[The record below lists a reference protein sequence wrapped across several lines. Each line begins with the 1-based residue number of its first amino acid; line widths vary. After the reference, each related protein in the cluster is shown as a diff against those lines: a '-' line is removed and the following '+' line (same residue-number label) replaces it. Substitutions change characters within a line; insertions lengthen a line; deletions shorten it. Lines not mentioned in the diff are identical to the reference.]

1 LPCRKRRVII
11 KDRIMNNTDLRKL
24 IKQLIKKYHPDLT
37 KDSNTETFN
46 NEITKKLTN
55 ILNDLK
61 IYSKNKQIVVN
72 DTSNIPENALVQ
84 AENQDYLYYKLGIK
98 YYKNIHPNFIYK
110 RKPDNT
116 YTLKP
121 YKELIPALNNI
132 ILSIYLSENYF
143 TKVILEYPNSIWR
156 NDAIAK
162 VKLLLK
168 LTKSYENINPNEQKV
183 IDSANFIKQ
192 MGIKPL

>member
-1 LPCRKRRVII
+1 MNKDI
-11 KDRIMNNTDLRKL
+11 KKL

-37 KDSNTETFN
+37 KDTNTETIN

-61 IYSKNKQIVVN
+61 IYSKSRQEVSN
-72 DTSNIPENALVQ
+72 DSSIQSANGLIQL
-84 AENQDYLYYKLGIK
+84 ENQDYLYYKLGIK

-110 RKPDNT
+110 RKTDNS

-121 YKELIPALNNI
+121 YNELISALNNI
-132 ILSIYLSENYF
+132 ILSIYLSEHYF

-162 VKLLLK
+162 IKLLLK
-168 LTKSYENINPNEQKV
+168 LTKSYENINPNETKV
-183 IDSANFIKQ
+183 IDSASFIKQ
-192 MGIKPL
+192 MGIKPI

>member
-1 LPCRKRRVII
+1 
-11 KDRIMNNTDLRKL
+11 MNNTDIKKI
-24 IKQLIKKYHPDLT
+24 IKQLIKKYHPDLS
-37 KDSNTETFN
+37 KDTNTETIN

-61 IYSKNKQIVVN
+61 IYAKNKQEAVV
-72 DTSNIPENALVQ
+72 DVSNGSENALVQ
-84 AENQDYLYYKLGIK
+84 LENQDYLYYKLGIK
-98 YYKNIHPNFIYK
+98 YFKNIHPNFIYK

-116 YTLKP
+116 FTLKP
-121 YKELIPALNNI
+121 YDELMPVLNNI

-183 IDSANFIKQ
+183 IDSTGFINQ
-192 MGIKPL
+192 MGLKLI

>member
-1 LPCRKRRVII
+1 MTNNDI
-11 KDRIMNNTDLRKL
+11 KKL
-24 IKQLIKKYHPDLT
+24 IKKLIKKYHPDLS
-37 KDSNTETFN
+37 KDTNKKIVN

-61 IYSKNKQIVVN
+61 IYAKNKQEAVIDV
-72 DTSNIPENALVQ
+72 SNKTENGLVQ
-84 AENQDYLYYKLGIK
+84 LENQDYLYYKLGIK
-98 YYKNIHPNFIYK
+98 YFKNIHPNFIYK
-110 RKPDNT
+110 HKTDNT
-116 YTLKP
+116 FTLKP
-121 YKELIPALNNI
+121 YDELLSALNNI

-183 IDSANFIKQ
+183 IDSTNFINQ
-192 MGIKPL
+192 MGIKPI

>member
-1 LPCRKRRVII
+1 
-11 KDRIMNNTDLRKL
+11 MNNNEIKKL
-24 IKQLIKKYHPDLT
+24 IKQLIKKYHPDLS
-37 KDSNTETFN
+37 KDTNAETTETVN

-61 IYSKNKQIVVN
+61 IYSRNKQKVSIDV
-72 DTSNIPENALVQ
+72 SNQPENGLIPL
-84 AENQDYLYYKLGIK
+84 ENQDYLYYKLGIK

-110 RKPDNT
+110 RKTDNT
-116 YTLKP
+116 FTLKP
-121 YKELIPALNNI
+121 YNELMPALNNI

-162 VKLLLK
+162 IKLLLK
-168 LTKSYENINPNEQKV
+168 LTKSYENINPSEKKV
-183 IDSANFIKQ
+183 IDSADFIKT
-192 MGIKPL
+192 MGIKPSI

>member
-1 LPCRKRRVII
+1 
-11 KDRIMNNTDLRKL
+11 MNNDIKKL
-24 IKQLIKKYHPDLT
+24 IKQLIKKYHPDLS
-37 KDSNTETFN
+37 KDTDMEIIN

-61 IYSKNKQIVVN
+61 IYSRNKQEAIKN
-72 DTSNIPENALVQ
+72 DPNKSENGLIPL
-84 AENQDYLYYKLGIK
+84 ENQDYLYYKLGIK

-110 RKPDNT
+110 RKTDNSF
-116 YTLKP
+116 TLKP
-121 YKELIPALNNI
+121 YNELMPALNNI

-168 LTKSYENINPNEQKV
+168 LTKSYENINPNEKKV
-183 IDSANFIKQ
+183 IDSTDFVNT
-192 MGIKPL
+192 MGIKPMYP

>member
-1 LPCRKRRVII
+1 
-11 KDRIMNNTDLRKL
+11 MTNTDIKKL
-24 IKQLIKKYHPDLT
+24 IKQLIKKYHPDLS
-37 KDSNTETFN
+37 KDSNTETIN

-61 IYSKNKQIVVN
+61 IYAKNKQEAVI
-72 DTSNIPENALVQ
+72 DISNSSEKGLVQ
-84 AENQDYLYYKLGIK
+84 MDNQDYLYYKLGIK
-98 YYKNIHPNFIYK
+98 YFKNIHPNFIYK

-116 YTLKP
+116 FTLKP
-121 YKELIPALNNI
+121 YDELMPALNNI

-143 TKVILEYPNSIWR
+143 TKVILEYPDSIWR

-168 LTKSYENINPNEQKV
+168 LTKSYENINPSEQKI
-183 IDSANFIKQ
+183 IDSTSFINQ
-192 MGIKPL
+192 MGIKPI

>member
-1 LPCRKRRVII
+1 MTNSDI
-11 KDRIMNNTDLRKL
+11 KKL
-24 IKQLIKKYHPDLT
+24 IKQLIKKYHPDLS
-37 KDSNTETFN
+37 KDTNTETIN

-61 IYSKNKQIVVN
+61 IYAKNKQEAVIDV
-72 DTSNIPENALVQ
+72 SNQPINGLVQ
-84 AENQDYLYYKLGIK
+84 LENQDYLYYKLGIK
-98 YYKNIHPNFIYK
+98 YFKNIHPNFIYK

-116 YTLKP
+116 FTLKP
-121 YKELIPALNNI
+121 YDELMPALNNI

-168 LTKSYENINPNEQKV
+168 LTKSYENINPNEQKI
-183 IDSANFIKQ
+183 IDSTNFINQ
-192 MGIKPL
+192 MGIKPI

>member
-1 LPCRKRRVII
+1 MK
-11 KDRIMNNTDLRKL
+11 NTDLRKL
-24 IKQLIKKYHPDLT
+24 IKQLIKKYHPDLS
-37 KDSNTETFN
+37 KDSNTETVN
-46 NEITKKLTN
+46 SEITKKLTN

-61 IYSKNKQIVVN
+61 IYTKSKQIVIN
-72 DTSNIPENALVQ
+72 DVSNKPENALVQ
-84 AENQDYLYYKLGIK
+84 VENQDYLYYKLGIK

-110 RKPDNT
+110 RKADNT

-121 YKELIPALNNI
+121 YNELLAALNNI

-143 TKVILEYPNSIWR
+143 TKVILEYPDSIWR

-168 LTKSYENINPNEQKV
+168 LTKSYENINPNEKKV
-183 IDSANFIKQ
+183 IESANFIKQ
-192 MGIKPL
+192 MGIKPI

>member
-1 LPCRKRRVII
+1 
-11 KDRIMNNTDLRKL
+11 MNNDIRKI
-24 IKQLIKKYHPDLT
+24 IKQLIKKYHPDLS
-37 KDSNTETFN
+37 KDTDTQTIN

-61 IYSKNKQIVVN
+61 IYSRNKEKVSN
-72 DTSNIPENALVQ
+72 DVSNRSENGLVPL
-84 AENQDYLYYKLGIK
+84 ENQDYIYYKLGIK

-110 RKPDNT
+110 RGTDNT
-116 YTLKP
+116 FSLKP
-121 YKELIPALNNI
+121 YNELISALNNI

-168 LTKSYENINPNEQKV
+168 LTKSYENINPNERKV
-183 IDSANFIKQ
+183 IDSTDFINK
-192 MGIKPL
+192 MGIKPSI